1 MIVGIAIKNN
11 GMYSYSKPFI
21 LNYELKDKFIGQ
33 IIRDVDFSIL
43 LKNGE
48 MIILDIIIYPNKNS
62 YYEANSKNTSNNL
75 FKKLGSYNLLFES
88 IENNNNFQDFKKGY
102 FKKLLDQDNDL
113 NISFSTFYR
122 KVEDNYIVTTPV
134 IYGNKNYLLL

>member
-1 MIVGIAIKNN
+1 MILGIAIKNN

-21 LNYELKDKFIGQ
+21 LNNELKDNFIAQ
-33 IIRDVDFSIL
+33 LIRDVDFSIL

-48 MIILDIIIYPNKNS
+48 MIILDIIIYPNKSS

-88 IENNNNFQDFKKGY
+88 IEDTNFYGFKKGY
-102 FKKLLDQDNDL
+102 FKKLLDEEYDL
-113 NISFSTFYR
+113 NISFTTIYR
-122 KVEDNYIVTTPV
+122 SNEDNYILTTPV

>member
-1 MIVGIAIKNN
+1 MILGIAIKNN

-21 LNYELKDKFIGQ
+21 LNNELKDKFIAQ
-33 IIRDVDFSIL
+33 LIRDVDFSIL

-48 MIILDIIIYPNKNS
+48 MIILDIIIYPNKSS

-88 IENNNNFQDFKKGY
+88 IEDNNFYGFKKGY
-102 FKKLLDQDNDL
+102 FKKLLHEEYDL
-113 NISFSTFYR
+113 NISFTTIYR
-122 KVEDNYIVTTPV
+122 SNEDNYIVTTPV

>member
-1 MIVGIAIKNN
+1 MILGIAIKNN

-21 LNYELKDKFIGQ
+21 LNNELKDKFIAQ
-33 IIRDVDFSIL
+33 LIRDVDFSIL

-48 MIILDIIIYPNKNS
+48 MIILDIIIYPNRNS

-88 IENNNNFQDFKKGY
+88 IEDTNFYGFKKGY
-102 FKKLLDQDNDL
+102 FKKLLDEDNDL
-113 NISFSTFYR
+113 NISFTTIYR
-122 KVEDNYIVTTPV
+122 SNEDNYIVTTPV

>member
-1 MIVGIAIKNN
+1 MFLGIAIKNN

-21 LNYELKDKFIGQ
+21 LNNELKDKFIAQ

-48 MIILDIIIYPNKNS
+48 MIILDIVIYPNKYS

-75 FKKLGSYNLLFES
+75 FKKLGSYNLLFE
-88 IENNNNFQDFKKGY
+88 NNEDINFQDFKKGY
-102 FKKLLDQDNDL
+102 FKKLLDQENNL
-113 NISFSTFYR
+113 NISFSTIYM
-122 KVEDNYIVTTPV
+122 KDEDKYIVTPPL
-134 IYGNKNYLLL
+134 IYGNKSYLL

>member
-1 MIVGIAIKNN
+1 MFLGIAIKNN

-21 LNYELKDKFIGQ
+21 LNNELKDKFIAQ

-48 MIILDIIIYPNKNS
+48 MIILDIVIYPNKYS

-75 FKKLGSYNLLFES
+75 FKKLGSYNLLFE
-88 IENNNNFQDFKKGY
+88 NNEDINFQDFKKGY
-102 FKKLLDQDNDL
+102 FKKLLDQENNL
-113 NISFSTFYR
+113 NISFSTIYM
-122 KVEDNYIVTTPV
+122 KDEDKYIVTTPL
-134 IYGNKNYLLL
+134 IYGNKSYLL

>member
-1 MIVGIAIKNN
+1 MILGIAIKNN
-11 GMYSYSKPFI
+11 GIYSYSKPFI
-21 LNYELKDKFIGQ
+21 LNNELKDKFIAQ
-33 IIRDVDFSIL
+33 LIRDVDFSIL

-48 MIILDIIIYPNKNS
+48 MIILDIIIYPNKSS

-88 IENNNNFQDFKKGY
+88 IEDTNFYGFKKGY
-102 FKKLLDQDNDL
+102 FKKLLDEEYDL
-113 NISFSTFYR
+113 NISFTTIYR
-122 KVEDNYIVTTPV
+122 SNEDNYIVTTPV

>member
-1 MIVGIAIKNN
+1 MILGISIKNN
-11 GMYSYSKPFI
+11 GIYSYSKPFI
-21 LNYELKDKFIGQ
+21 LNNELKDKFIAQ
-33 IIRDVDFSIL
+33 LIRDVDFSIL

-48 MIILDIIIYPNKNS
+48 MIILDIIIYPNKSS

-88 IENNNNFQDFKKGY
+88 IEDTNFYGFKKGY
-102 FKKLLDQDNDL
+102 FKKLLDEEYDL
-113 NISFSTFYR
+113 NISFTTIYR
-122 KVEDNYIVTTPV
+122 SNEDNYIVTTPV

>member
-1 MIVGIAIKNN
+1 MILGIAIKNN

-21 LNYELKDKFIGQ
+21 LNNELKDKFIAQ
-33 IIRDVDFSIL
+33 LIRDVDFSIL

-62 YYEANSKNTSNNL
+62 YYKANSKNTSNNL

-88 IENNNNFQDFKKGY
+88 IEDTNFQGFKKGY
-102 FKKLLDQDNDL
+102 FKKLLDQDNNL

-122 KVEDNYIVTTPV
+122 KDDDNYIVTTPV
-134 IYGNKNYLLL
+134 ICGNNNYLLL